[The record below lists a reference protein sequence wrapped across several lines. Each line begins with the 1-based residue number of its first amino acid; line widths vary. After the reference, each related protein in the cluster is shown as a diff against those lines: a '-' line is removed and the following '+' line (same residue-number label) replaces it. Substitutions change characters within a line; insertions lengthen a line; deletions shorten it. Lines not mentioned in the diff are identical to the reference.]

1 RFSTPETTTGKPMRS
16 KTLLSSM
23 IGAALILAFNKRNL
37 LMRKSEVCE
46 QQKQHRFQ
54 EEFHDEVSLWKVQP
68 NPALLS

>member
-1 RFSTPETTTGKPMRS
+1 
-16 KTLLSSM
+16 
-23 IGAALILAFNKRNL
+23 
-37 LMRKSEVCE
+37 MRKSEVCE